1 MRLAKVIGNVVS
13 TMKNE
18 AYKGKKILW
27 VQPVDTKGND
37 IGKAFITLDAIGA
50 GAGET
55 VLVLEEGGGSQMVCE
70 RKNAPIGTAIVAI
83 VDEIRRAED
92 G

>member
-1 MRLAKVIGNVVS
+1 MRLARVTGNVVA
-13 TMKNE
+13 TIKHE
-18 AYKGKKILW
+18 AYTGKKLLW
-27 VQPVDTKGND
+27 VQPISLDGKD
-37 IGKAFITLDAIGA
+37 IGEAFITIDAIGA

>member
-13 TMKNE
+13 TIKNE
-18 AYKGKKILW
+18 AYTGKKILW
-27 VQPVDTKGND
+27 VQPIDTDGKD
-37 IGKAFITLDAIGA
+37 IGEAFITIDAIGA

-83 VDEIRRAED
+83 VDEIRISED

>member
-13 TMKNE
+13 TIKNE

-27 VQPVDTKGND
+27 VQPVDAKGNN

-55 VLVLEEGGGSQMVCE
+55 VLILEEGGGSQMVCE